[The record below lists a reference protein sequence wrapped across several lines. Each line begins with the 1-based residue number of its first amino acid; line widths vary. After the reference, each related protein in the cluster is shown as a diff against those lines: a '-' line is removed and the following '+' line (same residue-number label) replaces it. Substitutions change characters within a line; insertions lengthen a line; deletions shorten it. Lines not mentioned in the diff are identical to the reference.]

1 MPRINGFPQPS
12 LSLSHRK
19 LLINIAML
27 RGNIANIIT
36 YKRTSGLTISISG
49 LNHWPNERGV
59 RDGDRPTTLIPFK

>member
-12 LSLSHRK
+12 IVKPESSQVVM
-19 LLINIAML
+19 LINIAML

-49 LNHWPNERGV
+49 LSQAQGS
-59 RDGDRPTTLIPFK
+59 